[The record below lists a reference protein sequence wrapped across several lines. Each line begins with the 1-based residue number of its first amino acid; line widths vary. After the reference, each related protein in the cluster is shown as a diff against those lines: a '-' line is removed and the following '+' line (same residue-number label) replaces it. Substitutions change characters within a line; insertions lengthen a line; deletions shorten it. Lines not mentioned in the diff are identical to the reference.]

1 MYLSSI
7 PQFFQI
13 QGLKYDA
20 SPCSSLPHPS
30 PPLGLVPPPTS
41 CCPGCN
47 IPFCTLSLSHSLLET
62 GARRLKTHSFSWD
75 FHLFAPS
82 SLPLLYVN
90 ISWAEGGGK
99 ARSLSVHSVCCLQ
112 WEAGVLF
119 WGTAMSGDRRKLKI
133 QRLYLNLVGFFSLES
148 TCVLLKLKFNLKCQ
162 C

>member
-13 QGLKYDA
+13 QGLKYNA
-20 SPCSSLPHPS
+20 SSCSSLPHPS

-41 CCPGCN
+41 GCPGCN

-90 ISWAEGGGK
+90 ISQAEGDGK
-99 ARSLSVHSVCCLQ
+99 ALCQ
-112 WEAGVLF
+112 FTLF
-119 WGTAMSGDRRKLKI
+119 AVYSKKQEVYSEG
-133 QRLYLNLVGFFSLES
+133 QLYQEIGEILRYRGF
-148 TCVLLKLKFNLKCQ
+148 T
-162 C
+162 

>member
-7 PQFFQI
+7 PQFQI
-13 QGLKYDA
+13 QGLKYNA
-20 SPCSSLPHPS
+20 SSCSSLPHPS

-90 ISWAEGGGK
+90 ISSRRWWEGT
-99 ARSLSVHSVCCLQ
+99 LSVHIVCCLE

-119 WGTAMSGDRRKLKI
+119 WGTAISGDRRNLKI

-148 TCVLLKLKFNLKCQ
+148 TYVFC
-162 C
+162 